1 MGDQDTDLLLPGWHD
16 LNPIELSPRRPL
28 VLNEPDTVW
37 YIEAG
42 SLSVSVSSARS
53 GLPVGWRHRLFGASR
68 GSLLFSIETD
78 SVDQNLVLVA
88 FSETAARLVPIPF
101 DRVPACLSDL
111 GLTISEATDS
121 WVMGFSSLIGELV
134 DPHKIE
140 RACERIPTAGRVT
153 LTPGSQFDL
162 PDDVTT
168 WLKVVSGGIG
178 FCGLSEISLAS
189 PTGPFP
195 IATGLV
201 IEPSTEQSEIEICT
215 TTEHEFNGL
224 THFNRLA
231 CAYLKSYETRADS
244 AERENFLLAERLD
257 RNNLEDALNEV
268 GDLLNKRPS
277 RSPVRHTELLTAMAV
292 VGEALGVEVREPEFS
307 KKNEDQDY
315 QVQQIARTSDLR
327 VRKVLLKDGWWKDD
341 CGALL
346 GFLEDGKHPVALLR
360 NKSGIYRIV
369 DPRQQLDILIDE
381 QSANLLALEAKVFS
395 TPIPTNISNVSQI
408 PRWAIKDVL
417 PDIGF
422 VVALSLLTT
431 VIGMLVPQVTAVLMD
446 TAIPDADGRF
456 VIELALALFAAAF
469 GVALFS
475 IAQGI
480 ATIRF
485 SVAANAKAQVAIF
498 CHVLSLRVPFFRRFS
513 GGDLLDRL
521 MAISQVSEEFNS
533 TTIRTLLTGLTTILN
548 LGLLFHYNAKL
559 ALIALL
565 LGLIVLGITVIGFS
579 SIHKHYRVLMELQGR
594 FKGFVFEIANAVG
607 KIRIA
612 GAQHRVFTLWM
623 SRYTKQLALQL
634 RAQRTEDYIDTLN
647 HSVPLIGSILVYAAG
662 ASLFAQAAL
671 TGTGLTLGTF
681 LAFSTAMATFL
692 MGLTSMSNTVVELLD
707 MLAKFNRIKPIIE
720 AEKES
725 ARGGTDP
732 GVLQGGISLSEVEF
746 RYQEDGAMI
755 LAGIDLDIQPGKF
768 VALVGPSGCG
778 KSTIFRLLL
787 GFERPDVGQVLFDGQ
802 DLDGLDIGSVRI
814 QIGSV
819 LQSAKINAGSI
830 LENISGSGSMDL
842 DDVWMAVRDAGL
854 EEDVEQM
861 PMGLHTVISEGG
873 GNISG
878 GQKQRLLIARAL
890 VKKPR
895 ILLLDEAT
903 SALDNKTQAIVT
915 ASLNRRKVT
924 RVAIAHRLST
934 IHGADQ
940 IIVMKQGR
948 IDQVGSFQEL
958 TQQPGLFASMMA
970 KQQA

>member
-1 MGDQDTDLLLPGWHD
+1 MGDHDTDLLLPGRHD
-16 LNPIELSPRRPL
+16 LNPVELSPRRPL
-28 VLNEPDTVW
+28 VLNKPGTVW

-68 GSLLFSIETD
+68 GSLLFPIDTD

-88 FSETAARLVPIPF
+88 FSETPARLVPIPI
-101 DRVPACLSDL
+101 DRAFACLSDL
-111 GLTISEATDS
+111 GLTISQATDS
-121 WVMGFSSLIGELV
+121 WVTQFSSLIGELV
-134 DPHKIE
+134 EPHKTE
-140 RACERIPTAGRVT
+140 TARERIPTAGRVT

-178 FCGLSEISLAS
+178 FCGLSEIFLAS
-189 PTGPFP
+189 PSGPFP

-201 IEPSTEQSEIEICT
+201 IETSTEQSEIEICT
-215 TTEHEFNGL
+215 TTEHELNGL
-224 THFNRLA
+224 THFNRLV
-231 CAYLKSYETRADS
+231 CAYLKSYGTRAES
-244 AERENFLLAERLD
+244 AERENLFLAERLN
-257 RNNLEDALNEV
+257 RNNLVDALNEV
-268 GDLLNKRPS
+268 GDLLNKKPS
-277 RSPVRHTELLTAMAV
+277 RPPVRHTELLTAMAV

-307 KKNEDQDY
+307 KKNEDQDS

-346 GFLEDGKHPVALLR
+346 GFLEDGRHPVALLR
-360 NKSGIYRIV
+360 NKSGSYRIV

-395 TPIPTNISNVSQI
+395 TPIPSNISNISQI

-417 PDIGF
+417 PDVGF
-422 VVALSLLTT
+422 VIALSLLTT

-456 VIELALALFAAAF
+456 VIELAFALFAAAF

-485 SVAANAKAQVAIF
+485 AVAANAKAQVAIF

-565 LGLIVLGITVIGFS
+565 LGLIVLGVTVTGFS

-647 HSVPLIGSILVYAAG
+647 HSVPLIGSILVYGAG

-681 LAFSTAMATFL
+681 LAFTTAMTTFL

-787 GFERPDVGQVLFDGQ
+787 GFERPDIGQVLFDGQ
-802 DLDGLDIGSVRI
+802 DLDGLDIGSVRS

-819 LQSAKINAGSI
+819 LQSARINAGSI
-830 LENISGSGSMDL
+830 LENISGSGSIDL

-948 IDQVGSFQEL
+948 IDQVGKFQEL